1 MSKWLPRVYETQLPS
16 VASGIAGV
24 RSLVNLGSGVA
35 DLILLPL
42 DEYNKRDKGGSVSR
56 GIQKGAKS
64 FLKNATMESLKL
76 GSKLADGTQVLLEQ
90 AEELLLGHSSSGFG
104 SLGESGS
111 SNLRQTIIAVSMG
124 RVC

>member
-1 MSKWLPRVYETQLPS
+1 
-16 VASGIAGV
+16 
-24 RSLVNLGSGVA
+24 VNLGSGVA

-90 AEELLLGHSSSGFG
+90 AEELLLGPSSGG
-104 SLGESGS
+104 LISLGESGS
-111 SNLRQTIIAVSMG
+111 SLRQTIIAVSMG
-124 RVC
+124 RVGLSFFHGYVRIHLI